1 MTRPET
7 RARDAMQQHP
17 GFSQGGLLSKA
28 FASLE
33 AFFPR
38 AHGPTSPRAG
48 GDEQKTH
55 SEDFGQPQALP
66 SGTMPPKQSAAAGR
80 GPLFGR

>member
-17 GFSQGGLLSKA
+17 GSQPGGLLSKA

-38 AHGPTSPRAG
+38 AHGPTAPMAEG
-48 GDEQKTH
+48 GELKTH
-55 SEDFGQPQALP
+55 SEDFGQPQTLP
-66 SGTMPPKQSAAAGR
+66 SGTTPPKQPTAPGR